1 MVGSYLFLF
10 LTDLMI
16 GMNTN
21 APDKMMVRIK
31 GPSIRG
37 VPVNMMK
44 QMDTQSKVS
53 KTICEFESG
62 FFML

>member
-1 MVGSYLFLF
+1 
-10 LTDLMI
+10 MI

-21 APDKMMVRIK
+21 APDKTMVRIK
-31 GPSIRG
+31 GPSIWG

-44 QMDTQSKVS
+44 QMDTHNRVS
-53 KTICEFESG
+53 NTICVFESG

>member
-1 MVGSYLFLF
+1 
-10 LTDLMI
+10 MI

-21 APDKMMVRIK
+21 APDKTMVKIK

-44 QMDTQSKVS
+44 QMDTHNRVS
-53 KTICEFESG
+53 NTICVFESG

>member
-1 MVGSYLFLF
+1 
-10 LTDLMI
+10 MI
-16 GMNTN
+16 GMKTN
-21 APDKMMVRIK
+21 AQDKMMVKIK

-44 QMDTQSKVS
+44 QMDTHNSVS
-53 KTICEFESG
+53 NTICEFESG

>member
-1 MVGSYLFLF
+1 
-10 LTDLMI
+10 MI

-21 APDKMMVRIK
+21 APDEMMVRIK

-53 KTICEFESG
+53 KTICVFESG

>member
-1 MVGSYLFLF
+1 
-10 LTDLMI
+10 MI

-21 APDKMMVRIK
+21 APDRMMVRIK

-44 QMDTQSKVS
+44 QMDTQSRVS
-53 KTICEFESG
+53 TTICVFERG
-62 FFML
+62 FLIIL